1 MKKAIQFI
9 LFSFVSIALLTG
21 CSSHPKITLENIQK
35 DIVGKNTG
43 EGLMSW
49 TFAKNEPREI
59 SIVESKYEG
68 DKATIVI
75 DMKTQSAP
83 GSWMKSNMSG
93 KLRLHYEWIA
103 DEWNLIRVENLTF
116 KQS

>member
-21 CSSHPKITLENIQK
+21 CSSHPTITLESIQK
-35 DIVGKNTG
+35 DIVGRNTG

-49 TFAKNEPREI
+49 IFDKNVPREI
-59 SIVESKYEG
+59 SILESKYEG
-68 DKATIVI
+68 DKATIII
-75 DMKTQSAP
+75 DMKTQEAA
-83 GSWMKSNMSG
+83 G

-116 KQS
+116 KKSGHY

>member
-1 MKKAIQFI
+1 MKKTIQFI
-9 LFSFVSIALLTG
+9 LLGLVSIALLAG

-43 EGLMSW
+43 EGLMAW

-68 DKATIVI
+68 DKATIII

-83 GSWMKSNMSG
+83 GSWIKSKMAG
-93 KLRLHYEWIA
+93 KLRLYYEWIA
-103 DEWNLIRVENLTF
+103 GEWNLIRVENLTF